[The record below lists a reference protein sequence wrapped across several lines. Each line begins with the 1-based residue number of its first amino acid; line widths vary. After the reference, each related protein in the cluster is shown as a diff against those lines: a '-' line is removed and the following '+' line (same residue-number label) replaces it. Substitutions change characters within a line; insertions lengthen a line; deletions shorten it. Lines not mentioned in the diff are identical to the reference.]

1 MLGMLKRH
9 EIKVLRKA
17 GHSSAEVAKLA
28 GVSLRSVKRVSK
40 EADIAHVDDSA
51 ERRHRGIGR
60 PSLVGN
66 FRKWASELLEKE
78 PHLKSV
84 EIFRRARLDGYC
96 GRKTALYALVAS
108 LRPKDVRPLVRFEGL
123 PGEFSQHDFG
133 LVDVEYLDG
142 TQQRIRFF
150 ASRLKYSRAVRVAV
164 VPDETTE
171 TLIRNLADHL
181 HSWGGAPLMC
191 VFDRPKT
198 VALKW
203 RRDGVVTEWNPTF
216 AYAAIELGIGV
227 EVCWPYRGQEKGSV
241 ENLVGFVKGSF
252 FKQRR
257 FHDLADLEAQLAE
270 WHHEVNEERPCR
282 ATEVPPAVRLLEE
295 QPRLRPLKVSPD
307 NLALRIPIY
316 VGPTGT
322 VVHDTH
328 PYSMPPETIGI
339 AGTLYLY
346 RGRVRIVAGR
356 FDVSHERQFGRG
368 QGSTLPDHR
377 AALVAAVSG
386 KRAKRY
392 LKRQQ
397 LLDLGEPAL
406 AYLTEIVHRRPK
418 EWIRD
423 VDRLHDLLQVHGP
436 DRLCTAF
443 EQGLQARTF
452 GSHYVARLLEFPE
465 SHAREDLIQ

>member
-1 MLGMLKRH
+1 MLKRH

-17 GHSSAEVAKLA
+17 GHSMSEVAKLA
-28 GVSLRSVKRVSK
+28 GVSLRSVKRVTK
-40 EADIAHVDDSA
+40 EGGIEHVDDPA
-51 ERRHRGIGR
+51 ERRQRGIGR
-60 PSLVGN
+60 PSLVQN
-66 FRKWASELLEKE
+66 FRKWVSELVEKE

-84 EIFRRARLDGYC
+84 EILRRARLEGYA
-96 GRKTALYALVAS
+96 GRKTAFYALVAS
-108 LRPKDVRPLVRFEGL
+108 LRPKDAKPLVRFEGL

-133 LVDVEYLDG
+133 QVDVEYLDG

-150 ASRLKYSRAVRVAV
+150 ASRLKYSRAVRVTV
-164 VPDETTE
+164 VPDETAE

-203 RRDGVVTEWNPTF
+203 QRNGVVTEWNPTF
-216 AYAAIELGIGV
+216 AYAALELGIGV
-227 EVCWPYRGQEKGSV
+227 EVCWPYRAQEKGSV

-257 FHDLADLEAQLAE
+257 FHDPADLEAQLSE
-270 WHHEVNEERPCR
+270 WHREVNDERPCR

-295 QPRLRPLKVSPD
+295 QPRLRALKVSPE

-328 PYSMPPETIGI
+328 PYSMPPEAIGI

-346 RGRVRIVAGR
+346 RDRVRIVAGR
-356 FDVSHERQFGRG
+356 FEVSHERKFGRG

-436 DRLCTAF
+436 DRLCSAF
-443 EQGLQARTF
+443 EQGLHAQTF

-465 SHAREDLIQ
+465 SHIREGLIQ

>member
-1 MLGMLKRH
+1 MLKRH

-17 GHSSAEVAKLA
+17 GHSMAEVAKLA
-28 GVSLRSVKRVSK
+28 GVSLRSVIRVSK
-40 EADIAHVDDSA
+40 EADIEHVDDLA
-51 ERRHRGIGR
+51 ERRQRGIGR
-60 PSLVGN
+60 PSLVQN
-66 FRKWASELLEKE
+66 FRKWVSELLEKE

-84 EIFRRARLDGYC
+84 EIFRRARLNGYG
-96 GRKTALYALVAS
+96 GRKTAFYALVAS
-108 LRPKDVRPLVRFEGL
+108 LRPKDVKPLVRFEGL

-133 LVDVEYLDG
+133 QVDVEYLDG

-150 ASRLKYSRAVRVAV
+150 ASRLKYSRAVRVTV
-164 VPDETTE
+164 VVDETAE
-171 TLIRNLADHL
+171 TLVRTLAEHL

-203 RRDGVVTEWNPTF
+203 QRNGVVTEWNPTF
-216 AYAAIELGIGV
+216 AYAALELGIGV
-227 EVCWPYRGQEKGSV
+227 EVCWPYRAQEKGSV

-257 FHDLADLEAQLAE
+257 FHDLADLQVQLSE
-270 WHHEVNEERPCR
+270 WHREVNDERPCR

-295 QPRLRPLKVSPD
+295 QPRLRALKVKPED
-307 NLALRIPIY
+307 LALRIPVY

-328 PYSMPPETIGI
+328 PYSMPPEAIGI

-346 RGRVRIVAGR
+346 RNRVRIVAGR
-356 FDVSHERQFGRG
+356 FEVSHERKFERG

-436 DRLCTAF
+436 DRLSSAF
-443 EQGLQARTF
+443 EQGLAAQTF

-465 SHAREDLIQ
+465 SHVAEGLIQ